1 LTSSL
6 RPGPDWAKHL
16 SVLLAV
22 VSTGAVLIARFS
34 KLEEANETKTAIIST
49 LQREVE
55 NLKREREMLA
65 TTVARIDE
73 RTDRLSDDMRE
84 VKSDV
89 KEINGKVSKRR
100 W

>member
-1 LTSSL
+1 LSSL

-34 KLEEANETKTAIIST
+34 KLEEANETKTSIIST

-55 NLKREREMLA
+55 SLKREREALA
-65 TTVARIDE
+65 TTVARIEE
-73 RTDRLSDDMRE
+73 RIDRLSDDMRE
-84 VKSDV
+84 VKGDV
-89 KEINGKVSKRR
+89 KEINGKLPRR
-100 W
+100 R